1 MTSTL
6 GIKKIQYP
14 NGTNSITIDSS
25 GSADI
30 TTANITTATITTAN
44 VTTAAITTAN
54 VTNATATG
62 TITTPSINSS
72 QIGGRRNLIING
84 AMAVNQR
91 GATSGITSGYFVD
104 RFRLSGCSASAVITS
119 NTPTE
124 FPTAI
129 TVSATSGNPIVSQRV
144 ESKNVQHLSGKTVTA
159 SFLAKNVSN
168 ATTLYVS
175 LAYAGSADSW
185 GSSTTISEQNLGT
198 LTGNWVKY
206 TASWTV
212 PAGGLNGLGLNIL
225 CAGSST
231 FTMGV
236 AGVQLEVGSQATEF
250 EHAPFAEE
258 LSLCQRYYVRA
269 GGANYANIFGTGG
282 IANTTGSW
290 FGFGNIPV
298 PMRTGFTL
306 TLSGGTPRIQ
316 NGQAGY
322 NASSV
327 SMSLQS
333 THGTG
338 LSAGCNASGLTLYR
352 WHNMDAGASAA
363 LFELDAEL

>member
-1 MTSTL
+1 MTGIVKTDQLQGAQSST
-6 GIKKIQYP
+6 
-14 NGTNSITIDSS
+14 ITIPTGNKISIADSATVGTLNATTMS
-25 GSADI
+25 GTPTFSGDI
-30 TTANITTATITTAN
+30 TL
-44 VTTAAITTAN
+44 
-54 VTNATATG
+54 
-62 TITTPSINSS
+62 PSINGG

-144 ESKNVQHLSGKTVTA
+144 ESKNVQHMSGKTVTA

-236 AGVQLEVGSQATEF
+236 AGVQLEVGSQATAF
-250 EHAPFAEE
+250 EHRSFGEE
-258 LSLCQRYYVRA
+258 LALCQRYFCEFA
-269 GGANYANIFGTGG
+269 SGNELIGGGG
-282 IANTTGSW
+282 YQSST
-290 FGFGNIPV
+290 FPDVVVQFPV
-298 PMRTGFTL
+298 PMRTGPTLVQTSGSGYYGVTTHNNLPVTFNDFTVAYTTSNINQL
-306 TLSGGTPRIQ
+306 LYPNQ
-316 NGQAGY
+316 
-322 NASSV
+322 SV
-327 SMSLQS
+327 SGTQGSYGRFHCQS
-333 THGTG
+333 NGRI
-338 LSAGCNASGLTLYR
+338 SINAKL
-352 WHNMDAGASAA
+352 
-363 LFELDAEL
+363 

>member
-30 TTANITTATITTAN
+30 TTANITTA
-44 VTTAAITTAN
+44 AITTAN

-62 TITTPSINSS
+62 TITTPSINGS

-91 GATSGITSGYFVD
+91 GATSGVTSGYFVD

-250 EHAPFAEE
+250 EHVPFAEE
-258 LSLCQRYYVRA
+258 LSLCQRYYTQSNPGNSIA
-269 GGANYANIFGTGG
+269 SGDISFGPAPSPLMITY
-282 IANTTGSW
+282 TTTMRVDPTVVTKTDVDTGS
-290 FGFGNIPV
+290 GRYVVVGVGNYTNGDYIQSLKHRFT
-298 PMRTGFTL
+298 MRAPTALSHTSNRCVCGFT
-306 TLSGGTPRIQ
+306 
-316 NGQAGY
+316 A
-322 NASSV
+322 
-327 SMSLQS
+327 
-333 THGTG
+333 
-338 LSAGCNASGLTLYR
+338 
-352 WHNMDAGASAA
+352 
-363 LFELDAEL
+363 DAEL

>member
-30 TTANITTATITTAN
+30 TTANITTA
-44 VTTAAITTAN
+44 AITTAN

-62 TITTPSINSS
+62 TITTPSINGG
-72 QIGGRRNLIING
+72 QIGGRRNMMING
-84 AMAVNQR
+84 AMQVNQR
-91 GATSGITSGYFVD
+91 SATSGVTSGYFVD

-129 TVSATSGNPIVSQRV
+129 TVSATSGNPIVTQRI
-144 ESKNVQHLSGKTVTA
+144 ESNAAQHLSGKTVTA

-185 GSSTTISEQNLGT
+185 GSSTTISEQNLGN
-198 LTGNWVKY
+198 LTTDWVKY

-212 PAGGLNGLGLNIL
+212 PAGG
-225 CAGSST
+225 
-231 FTMGV
+231 
-236 AGVQLEVGSQATEF
+236 
-250 EHAPFAEE
+250 
-258 LSLCQRYYVRA
+258 
-269 GGANYANIFGTGG
+269 
-282 IANTTGSW
+282 
-290 FGFGNIPV
+290 
-298 PMRTGFTL
+298 
-306 TLSGGTPRIQ
+306 
-316 NGQAGY
+316 
-322 NASSV
+322 
-327 SMSLQS
+327 
-333 THGTG
+333 
-338 LSAGCNASGLTLYR
+338 
-352 WHNMDAGASAA
+352 
-363 LFELDAEL
+363 

>member
-30 TTANITTATITTAN
+30 TTANITTA
-44 VTTAAITTAN
+44 AITTAN

-62 TITTPSINSS
+62 TITTPSINGS

-91 GATSGITSGYFVD
+91 GATSGVTSGYFVD

-236 AGVQLEVGSQATEF
+236 AGVQMEVGSQATEF
-250 EHAPFAEE
+250 EHRSFAEE
-258 LSLCQRYYVRA
+258 LRLCSRYFWRQYTNGTNVIYFRDNISAAGQNILYQYPAPPAMRINGATVTCSLT
-269 GGANYANIFGTGG
+269 ANVSVDSN
-282 IANTTGSW
+282 
-290 FGFGNIPV
+290 
-298 PMRTGFTL
+298 TL
-306 TLSGGTPRIQ
+306 TYHQHGAIQVYLASISGDNYLYSQDLSI
-316 NGQAGY
+316 N
-322 NASSV
+322 
-327 SMSLQS
+327 
-333 THGTG
+333 
-338 LSAGCNASGLTLYR
+338 
-352 WHNMDAGASAA
+352 
-363 LFELDAEL
+363 AEL